1 MTGVQTC
8 ALPIFRT
15 WTGGAGDKKWSSV
28 NNWTDN
34 TVPVSGDTAIIPAT
48 KDVEV
53 DGAPAEAKVVEL
65 GEGAK
70 LTIKS
75 DKLSLDDGGELRVSG
90 NATVATEMENGLEF
104 STLNKIVVA
113 AGKTLTLNP
122 AANLDIRASVT
133 GNLNVEMADVN
144 GKKISLHE
152 DVVGKV
158 GFKAP
163 ADPAKEATLEI
174 NRSMVAAVDFTAA
187 DGTPKLKLY
196 GGSEIGTLNAV
207 DGLVILS
214 DGLADNTIHFLA
226 PAADATL
233 KIEGTRR
240 LSILDG
246 TKDVKWNVEVQLLFS
261 AEFALTGKNL
271 LTGEVT
277 VTLNRGTLI
286 LPSGKFDGLTL
297 KARDYSNLL
306 VDVAA
311 QDPVLT
317 VKEKIGRAHV

>member
-1 MTGVQTC
+1 MGLSRKFLRTA
-8 ALPIFRT
+8 ALAAVLALALAGTALAATRT

-122 AANLDIRASVT
+122 AAYSV
-133 GNLNVEMADVN
+133 
-144 GKKISLHE
+144 
-152 DVVGKV
+152 
-158 GFKAP
+158 
-163 ADPAKEATLEI
+163 
-174 NRSMVAAVDFTAA
+174 
-187 DGTPKLKLY
+187 
-196 GGSEIGTLNAV
+196 
-207 DGLVILS
+207 
-214 DGLADNTIHFLA
+214 
-226 PAADATL
+226 
-233 KIEGTRR
+233 
-240 LSILDG
+240 
-246 TKDVKWNVEVQLLFS
+246 
-261 AEFALTGKNL
+261 
-271 LTGEVT
+271 
-277 VTLNRGTLI
+277 
-286 LPSGKFDGLTL
+286 
-297 KARDYSNLL
+297 
-306 VDVAA
+306 
-311 QDPVLT
+311 
-317 VKEKIGRAHV
+317 GRAHV

>member
-1 MTGVQTC
+1 MEPTDYQVTIGLRGDIGESGVIQSC
-8 ALPIFRT
+8 DDILILAPL
-15 WTGGAGDKKWSSV
+15 
-28 NNWTDN
+28 
-34 TVPVSGDTAIIPAT
+34 
-48 KDVEV
+48 EV
-53 DGAPAEAKVVEL
+53 L
-65 GEGAK
+65 G
-70 LTIKS
+70 
-75 DKLSLDDGGELRVSG
+75 R
-90 NATVATEMENGLEF
+90 
-104 STLNKIVVA
+104 
-113 AGKTLTLNP
+113 
-122 AANLDIRASVT
+122 RW
-133 GNLNVEMADVN
+133 
-144 GKKISLHE
+144 

-261 AEFALTGKNL
+261 AEFA
-271 LTGEVT
+271 
-277 VTLNRGTLI
+277 
-286 LPSGKFDGLTL
+286 
-297 KARDYSNLL
+297 
-306 VDVAA
+306 
-311 QDPVLT
+311 
-317 VKEKIGRAHV
+317 